1 MRRVLLF
8 AASVST
14 LFVFVATAAH
24 GQGRRRDPLTAAETE
39 QLREQAQ
46 EPVNRLRLYIKF
58 AGQRMVDIEEIPA
71 NAKSDPK
78 RGQKVHDL
86 LEDFAN
92 LVDEID
98 DNMDNY
104 SSRGADIRKPLK
116 ELITAESDWALR
128 LRAMKDAIA
137 KDPQVG
143 KEARDYSFALDTA
156 IDSVDDSANSAR
168 KLMEEQNASLKTKKN
183 SRK

>member
-1 MRRVLLF
+1 MRRRFLF
-8 AASVST
+8 AASLTSLLV
-14 LFVFVATAAH
+14 LVAAIAS
-24 GQGRRRDPLTAAETE
+24 GQGRRRDPLTPAEIE

-46 EPVNRLRLYIKF
+46 EPINRLRLYIKF
-58 AGQRMVDIEEIPA
+58 AGQRMVDMEEIPA
-71 NAKSDPK
+71 NAKADPK

-92 LVDEID
+92 IVDEID

-116 ELITAESDWALR
+116 ELIGAESDWALR
-128 LRAMKDAIA
+128 LRAMKEAIG
-137 KDPQVG
+137 KDPVVAKQ
-143 KEARDYSFALDTA
+143 AHDYSFALDTA

-168 KLMEEQNASLKTKKN
+168 KLMEEQNASIKTKK
-183 SRK
+183 K

>member
-1 MRRVLLF
+1 MTRILLL
-8 AASVST
+8 AASLST
-14 LFVFVATAAH
+14 LVVFVATAQ

-58 AGQRMVDIEEIPA
+58 AGQRMVDLEEIPA
-71 NAKSDPK
+71 NAKADPK

-86 LEDFAN
+86 LEDVAN
-92 LVDEID
+92 IVDEID

-104 SSRGADIRKPLK
+104 SEHGADIRRPLK
-116 ELITAESDWALR
+116 ELISAESDWALR

-137 KDPQVG
+137 KDPRVA
-143 KEARDYSFALDTA
+143 KEAHDYSFALDTA

-168 KLMEEQNASLKTKKN
+168 KRLEDQNASLKTTLKTKK
-183 SRK
+183 K